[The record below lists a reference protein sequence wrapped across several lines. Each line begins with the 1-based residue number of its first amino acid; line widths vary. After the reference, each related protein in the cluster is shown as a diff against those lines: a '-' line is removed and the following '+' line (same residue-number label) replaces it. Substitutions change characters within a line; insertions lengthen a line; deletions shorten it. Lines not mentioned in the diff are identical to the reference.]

1 MRIKRPA
8 RDGHGEIN
16 LTPII
21 DMVFLLL
28 IFFLT
33 ATKFADIERDVKIRP
48 PTVHDN
54 RPITA
59 IPQEIVIN
67 IDPMGKIA
75 IGGKEQSLDAVD
87 RLLEMAIKQNPRQ
100 SVVIRGDR
108 NTIMQ
113 DAVDVLSLCEKH
125 GIDRTFLTTAQT
137 GKK

>member
-1 MRIKRPA
+1 MRIKRPVK
-8 RDGHGEIN
+8 DGHGEIN

-33 ATKFADIERDVKIRP
+33 ATKFADLERDVKIKP
-48 PTVHDN
+48 PAVHDN

-67 IDPMGKIA
+67 IDPMGKIV

-87 RLLEMAIKQNPRQ
+87 RLLEMAIGQNPRQ

-125 GIDRTFLTTAQT
+125 GIDRTYLTTRQM
-137 GKK
+137 GGR